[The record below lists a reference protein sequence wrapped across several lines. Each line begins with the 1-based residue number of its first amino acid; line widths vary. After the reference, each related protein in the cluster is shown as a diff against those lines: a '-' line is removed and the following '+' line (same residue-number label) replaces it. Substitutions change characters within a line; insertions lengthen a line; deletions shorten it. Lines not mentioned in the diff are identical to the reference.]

1 VTNSSYGLIFVKIR
15 AKYGRIFSKNTGEN
29 TGKIHVVV
37 ILSSFCDLVHVQSV
51 IDLFANQLNN
61 AFNLHKITKIRV
73 KSQKYGRNTG
83 DFAKMPV
90 YTGMPV

>member
-1 VTNSSYGLIFVKIR
+1 MIFYTNNAFPLKTSGGSFG
-15 AKYGRIFSKNTGEN
+15 GGWDFS
-29 TGKIHVVV
+29 
-37 ILSSFCDLVHVQSV
+37 
-51 IDLFANQLNN
+51 NN